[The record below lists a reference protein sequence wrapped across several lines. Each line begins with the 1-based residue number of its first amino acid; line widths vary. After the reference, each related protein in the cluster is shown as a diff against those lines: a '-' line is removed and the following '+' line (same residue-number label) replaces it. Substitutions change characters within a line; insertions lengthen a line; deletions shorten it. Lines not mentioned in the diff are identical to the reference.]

1 MNRHK
6 LTVTIPSYKQEE
18 MLRRALMSLAD
29 QTFKDF
35 LALILDDKSGLDF
48 SKIKNEFAD
57 KLNIRI
63 QTNPTNLGA
72 MENMKQSIFI
82 DTNSEYTLS
91 LHEDDYLSID
101 YIETALE
108 EMDKDN
114 KISFASTR
122 PIWILKDDPYK
133 QFSQSGKEFIK
144 MNASDLVENIIKNE
158 PIMFSSI
165 IYRNLDLVDAW
176 DYKKYNTFCDR
187 VFLTEI
193 LSQNKTFAIQFTS
206 PGIAVRDHS
215 KDAHD
220 GRSPNIK
227 FSNFVSL
234 IKYYKN
240 VLRKERK
247 VKSFYDLTRYFLIGA
262 YSFVNLKIK

>member
-6 LTVTIPSYKQEE
+6 LTVTIPSYKQKE

-35 LALILDDKSGLDF
+35 LVLILDDKSGLDF
-48 SKIKNEFAD
+48 SNIKNEFAD

-63 QTNPTNLGA
+63 QTNQTNLGA

-133 QFSQSGKEFIK
+133 QLSQSSKEFIK
-144 MNASDLVENIIKNE
+144 MNAGDLVENIIKNE

-165 IYRNLDLVDAW
+165 IYRNRDLADAW

-215 KDAHD
+215 KDQKD
-220 GRSPNIK
+220 TRSKDVNFSHFFNIMQ
-227 FSNFVSL
+227 
-234 IKYYKN
+234 YYKKF
-240 VLRKERK
+240 LRMNLGNILHFSK
-247 VKSFYDLTRYFLIGA
+247 YFSVGVW
-262 YSFVNLKIK
+262 YMLKR